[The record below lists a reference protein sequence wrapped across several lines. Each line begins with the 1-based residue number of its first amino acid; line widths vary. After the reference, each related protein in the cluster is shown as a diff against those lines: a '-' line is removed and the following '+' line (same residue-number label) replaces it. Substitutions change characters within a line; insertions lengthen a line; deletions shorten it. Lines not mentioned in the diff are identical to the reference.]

1 MVIEGMAM
9 VYSSTM
15 LKFIKYQYFFY
26 LKEKN
31 HENSPKTM

>member
-15 LKFIKYQYFFY
+15 LKFIKYQYFFL
-26 LKEKN
+26 LKGEK
-31 HENSPKTM
+31 S